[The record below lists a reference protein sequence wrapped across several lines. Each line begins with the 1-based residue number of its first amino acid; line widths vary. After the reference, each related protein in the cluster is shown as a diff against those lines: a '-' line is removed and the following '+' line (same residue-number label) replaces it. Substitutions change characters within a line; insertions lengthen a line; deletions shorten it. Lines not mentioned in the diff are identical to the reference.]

1 MTREEIYEEG
11 TLKNIGNNPQG
22 TRMDVVYSEMD
33 EYAKQQSIAFAEF
46 IFKGGYTVHL
56 FFYEWMW
63 VKRSLSVKDV
73 STLLTTQQ
81 LYDQFL
87 SQQTKE

>member
-1 MTREEIYEEG
+1 MTREEIYEEV

-22 TRMDVVYSEMD
+22 TRMDVVYSAMD

-46 IFKGGYTVHL
+46 IFKGGYTVHS
-56 FFYEWMW
+56 FSYEWMW
-63 VKRSLSVKDV
+63 VKRSLSPKEV

-81 LYDQFL
+81 VYDLFL
-87 SQQTKE
+87 QSQSK